1 MTLPTFAEFAVQ
13 ARAQGFDE
21 VLERP
26 WAPGTVLAT
35 HSHPFDA
42 SALVVQGTLWL
53 TEGGHT
59 RKLGP
64 GDRFELARDCRTT
77 SATAPRAPRIG
88 WRGATGEAWLNHPRA
103 EDLPQLAS
111 PTRRRCGDN
120 RPSPTLRTARHRPCS
135 PTSPLFFCIGR

>member
-42 SALVVQGTLWL
+42 SALVVEGTLWL

-64 GDRFELARDCRTT
+64 GDRFELARDVPHDERYG
-77 SATAPRAPRIG
+77 PE
-88 WRGATGEAWLNHPRA
+88 GATYWVAGRA
-103 EDLPQLAS
+103 
-111 PTRRRCGDN
+111 G
-120 RPSPTLRTARHRPCS
+120 
-135 PTSPLFFCIGR
+135 G